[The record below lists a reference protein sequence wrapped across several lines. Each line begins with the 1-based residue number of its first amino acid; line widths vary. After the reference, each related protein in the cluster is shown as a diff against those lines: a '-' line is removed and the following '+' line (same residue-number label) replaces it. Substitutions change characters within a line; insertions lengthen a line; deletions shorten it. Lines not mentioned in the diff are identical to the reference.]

1 MRYLSETRSPMANGA
16 VEGDI
21 GSRPESTRDR
31 GARGAGRLLLR
42 SPTMSLAPTQ
52 DPAWLSPGV
61 FVDSDH
67 PDVVAFAQAT
77 CAGATTDAERARALF
92 RAVRERLRYD
102 PYSFTPDPN
111 EQKASTLLARERAWC
126 VPKAVLLCAASRAV
140 GIPARL
146 GFADVRNHLASP
158 KLIRVLGTDL
168 FVYHGYV
175 ELFLGGRIVKAT
187 PAFNEALCERFRVP
201 VLDFD
206 GETDAMLQT
215 FSADGQRHMEYVR
228 ERGTYADLPFAQI
241 VACFAETY
249 GRMHRARTSERD
261 EVFEE

>member
-1 MRYLSETRSPMANGA
+1 MSPDPTR
-16 VEGDI
+16 
-21 GSRPESTRDR
+21 
-31 GARGAGRLLLR
+31 
-42 SPTMSLAPTQ
+42 

-67 PDVVAFAQAT
+67 PAVVAFARAT
-77 CAGATTDAERARALF
+77 CEGATTDAERARLLF
-92 RAVRERLRYD
+92 RTVRERLLYD

-111 EQKASTLLARERAWC
+111 EHKASTLLARERAWC
-126 VPKAVLLCAASRAV
+126 VPKAILLCASARAM

-175 ELFLGGRIVKAT
+175 ELFLDGRIVKAT

-206 GETDAMLQT
+206 GKTDSMLQA

-241 VACFAETY
+241 VACFVETY
-249 GRMHRARTSERD
+249 GKVYRARKNERD
-261 EVFEE
+261 EAFEE

>member
-1 MRYLSETRSPMANGA
+1 
-16 VEGDI
+16 
-21 GSRPESTRDR
+21 
-31 GARGAGRLLLR
+31 
-42 SPTMSLAPTQ
+42 MSLDPTQ

-67 PDVVAFAQAT
+67 PEVVAFARAT
-77 CAGATTDAERARALF
+77 CEGATTDTERARLLF
-92 RAVRERLRYD
+92 RTVRERLRYD

-111 EQKASTLLARERAWC
+111 EHKASTLLSRERAWC
-126 VPKAVLLCAASRAV
+126 VPKAVLLCASARAM

-158 KLIRVLGTDL
+158 KLVRVLGTDL

-175 ELFLGGRIVKAT
+175 ELWLDGRIVKAT

-206 GETDAMLQT
+206 GKTDAMLQA
-215 FSADGQRHMEYVR
+215 FSADGQKHMEYVR
-228 ERGTYADLPFAQI
+228 ERGTYADLPFSEI
-241 VACFAETY
+241 VACFVETY
-249 GRMHRARTSERD
+249 GKVYRARKNERD
-261 EVFEE
+261 EAFEE